1 MLVVELN
8 KLNLA
13 VIIVT
18 IVITEI
24 ILHATIIVTIV
35 ITETILRAITTIKM
49 VAIAIAIAI
58 VVVVALVGFATLV
71 KTVRKAQIVMNQM
84 KFKNQM
90 NRSITIRLKY
100 LAI

>member
-13 VIIVT
+13 VIIV
-18 IVITEI
+18 ITEI
-24 ILHATIIVTIV
+24 ILHATIIATIV
-35 ITETILRAITTIKM
+35 ITEIILRAITTIKT

-58 VVVVALVGFATLV
+58 VVVAALVGFATLV
-71 KTVRKAQIVMNQM
+71 KTARKVQIVMNQM